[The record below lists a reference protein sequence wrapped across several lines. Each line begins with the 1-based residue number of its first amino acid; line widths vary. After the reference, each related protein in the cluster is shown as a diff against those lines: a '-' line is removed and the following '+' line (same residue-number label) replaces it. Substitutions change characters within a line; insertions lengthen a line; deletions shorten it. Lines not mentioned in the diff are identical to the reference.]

1 MPRYR
6 FSWSN
11 LPQTLL
17 QHLSEVL
24 DIQRGEDVVE
34 GFKARYGSRPNV
46 AFIEDTWELLRETW
60 LSEDEVSLKEIA
72 STMREHNLGK
82 VEIKDDLEYLR
93 SCRNTI
99 NMRRVVLP
107 TFISLGEPKSFVT
120 AKEDDE
126 ESGSSDDGRE
136 KVGLLEQSQ
145 SADLPK
151 KISKGIGSSSE
162 QDDEESGPSEDGREK
177 VGVPEQ
183 SQSADLPK
191 KKSKGIGSS
200 SEQDDEESRDHFI
213 IQSEGNP
220 VEHFRQWL
228 LKNLKELDEE
238 KHIEPDD
245 DGDIPVDFGSA
256 RTYVSPRNNP
266 LSADIYSILL
276 ENVSESPELLT
287 AINKIN
293 CETPFIKVKY
303 LVEEK
308 QITLHHEV
316 MAEFIST
323 KGLAAHLNLISRMAD
338 SLDTELQRSYGGS
351 MHGADNRED
360 EQDV

>member
-34 GFKARYGSRPNV
+34 GLKVRYGSRPNG

-72 STMREHNLGK
+72 STMRERNLGK

-107 TFISLGEPKSFVT
+107 TFISLGEPKLFVT
-120 AKEDDE
+120 AKEEDE

-136 KVGLLEQSQ
+136 KVGL
-145 SADLPK
+145 
-151 KISKGIGSSSE
+151 
-162 QDDEESGPSEDGREK
+162 
-177 VGVPEQ
+177 PEQ

-276 ENVSESPELLT
+276 ENISESPEMLT

-323 KGLAAHLNLISRMAD
+323 KGLATHLNLISRMAD

>member
-6 FSWSN
+6 FRWSN

-34 GFKARYGSRPNV
+34 GLKVRYGSRPNV

-126 ESGSSDDGRE
+126 ESGPSEDGRE
-136 KVGLLEQSQ
+136 KVGVPEQSQ

-162 QDDEESGPSEDGREK
+162 QDD
-177 VGVPEQ
+177 
-183 SQSADLPK
+183 A
-191 KKSKGIGSS
+191 
-200 SEQDDEESRDHFI
+200 ESRDHFI

-245 DGDIPVDFGSA
+245 DGDIPVDLGSA

-323 KGLAAHLNLISRMAD
+323 KGLTAHLNLISRMAD